1 VGLGRHWDEIEAV
14 YAGVRGVDLVEGTF
28 AYAAIPLHPG
38 VVRYFEEKG
47 VEVPDNLRPGTG
59 M

>member
-1 VGLGRHWDEIEAV
+1 EAV